1 MISDAFRE
9 SKKKK
14 SNLSCISS
22 YFNGSIDK
30 ISYLSFAEDF

>member
-14 SNLSCISS
+14 IICPAFLVTLMEVLI
-22 YFNGSIDK
+22 K
-30 ISYLSFAEDF
+30 